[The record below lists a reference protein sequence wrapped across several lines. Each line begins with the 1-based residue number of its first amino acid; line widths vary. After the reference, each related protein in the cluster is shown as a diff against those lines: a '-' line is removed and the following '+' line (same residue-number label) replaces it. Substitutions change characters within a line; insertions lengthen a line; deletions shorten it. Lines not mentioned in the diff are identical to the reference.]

1 MSNDFL
7 KFEQTIKAPP
17 SQVYQ
22 AFTNATALREWCCDV
37 ATIDPIPGGRLYMAW
52 NAGFY
57 TSGEYTALEKDKT
70 INFTWHGRGEPGPT
84 NVEVA
89 LEKSASGTQVTLI
102 HSGIGSS
109 SESEQPR
116 VEFQKGWTNGLKN
129 LASVLETGE
138 DIRFISRPM
147 MGITLTDFNEE
158 IAAQFEIPI
167 TKGIRLDGTVESM
180 GAEAAGLQKDDV
192 IVGLNGKDAV
202 DFSSLTNAL
211 NGLQAGDTTEVVFYR
226 GAEKKSVMMELSRRP
241 IPDIPDSIVELS
253 IALEKKYLEIEP
265 QLNEFLGG
273 ITEEEAG
280 FKPSSDEWSVKE
292 VLAHL
297 IQGERF
303 YQFYVAELVGSQERW
318 SDDYAGNLQA
328 SITAIVE
335 IYPTLADIQAE
346 LKRCR
351 QETVKLFSKLPAEF
365 VERKGS
371 YWRLAYGALEGNFH
385 DLAHLE
391 QMQTSV
397 QAARA
402 Q

>member
-1 MSNDFL
+1 MSNIVL

-37 ATIDPIPGGRLYMAW
+37 ATLDPIPGGRLYMAW

-70 INFTWHGRGEPGPT
+70 VTFTWHGRGEPAPT
-84 NVEVA
+84 NVEVS
-89 LEKSASGTQVTLI
+89 LEKSDGGTQVTLV
-102 HSGIGSS
+102 HSGFGSG
-109 SESEQPR
+109 SEWEQPR

-138 DIRFISRPM
+138 DIRFVSRPM

-158 IAAQFEIPI
+158 IAAQFEIPV

-192 IVGLNGKDAV
+192 IVGLNGKDAI
-202 DFSSLTNAL
+202 DFPSLTNAL

-253 IALEKKYLEIEP
+253 KALEKKYIEIEI
-265 QLNEFLGG
+265 QLNEFLDA
-273 ITEEEAG
+273 ITEEESG

-318 SDDYAGNLQA
+318 SDDYAGNLA
-328 SITAIVE
+328 APITAIVE
-335 IYPTLADIQAE
+335 TYPTLADMQAE

-351 QETVKLFSKLPAEF
+351 RETVILFAKLPAEF
-365 VERKGS
+365 IERKGS
-371 YWRLAYGALEGNFH
+371 YWRLASGALEGTFH
-385 DLAHLE
+385 DLGHIE
-391 QMQTSV
+391 QMQNSV
-397 QAARA
+397 EAARA